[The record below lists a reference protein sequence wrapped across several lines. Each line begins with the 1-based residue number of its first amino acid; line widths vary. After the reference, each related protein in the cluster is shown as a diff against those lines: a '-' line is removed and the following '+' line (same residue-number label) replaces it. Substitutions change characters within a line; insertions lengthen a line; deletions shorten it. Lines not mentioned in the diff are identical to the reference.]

1 MIGTPSDGS
10 AQTLSSEKKPG
21 RRKRSFAGPVKYV
34 VTALTVLLA
43 IFHLYTA
50 FFGLFPSMQQ
60 RSFHI
65 AFVLALIFLL
75 YPATSRSPMERPSPL
90 DWICAGLGAFCSLYV
105 FFNYDA
111 IASRAGMYLD
121 YEIYL
126 GIVFTA
132 LVFEAA
138 RRTLGNVMPVFC
150 SLFLLFAYFGRSLPG
165 PLRHFGL
172 SIPRIVEELYLTTD
186 GLFGLVAGVSAT
198 YIFLFILFGAFLDST
213 KTSTFFNDF
222 SMALTGHMKGGPARI
237 AVLASAL
244 MGTISGSTSANVATT
259 GAFTIPLMKRVGF
272 QPHYAGAV
280 EAAASTGGQ
289 IMPPVMGAAAFI
301 IADTLGVPYM
311 KVLLAAIVP
320 ALLYFW
326 GIWCALGIEADKMG
340 IKGLDRSQL
349 PRLRDVLFRDGY
361 KAIPLAVIIYFL
373 LRGYNPLYAACWG
386 IGAAVVFSY
395 VRKESRLDLKGLV
408 ATLEAGSKTALS
420 VAIACTIVGVVIGM
434 MGATGVALKIGDVV
448 LAVTQG
454 RFFPTLVVTMILGV
468 IFGMGM
474 PTTASYVMTSAVAAP
489 ALVLLGSKPLDVH
502 MFVFYFAALSSIT
515 PPVCVG
521 AYTAAGIAGSDPNK
535 TAFTSVK
542 LALTGFLIPFIFMY
556 SPEIL
561 LTNVA
566 SPWLTGLAV
575 LSAFAGVYVLAVATE
590 GYLFFPLLF
599 VERLCCFAAALFL
612 LMPGSTTDVV
622 GLALFGGIFM
632 FQKWRAR
639 KGGDSGR
646 T

>member
-1 MIGTPSDGS
+1 MIGTPNDGS
-10 AQTLSSEKKPG
+10 AQTVSSEKKPG

-43 IFHLYTA
+43 VFHLYTA

-301 IADTLGVPYM
+301 IADALGVPYM

-326 GIWCALGIEADKMG
+326 GIWCALGIEADKL
-340 IKGLDRSQL
+340 GLMSSCLFSVPWFSMKYSGWSDL
-349 PRLRDVLFRDGY
+349 P
-361 KAIPLAVIIYFL
+361 I
-373 LRGYNPLYAACWG
+373 
-386 IGAAVVFSY
+386 S
-395 VRKESRLDLKGLV
+395 
-408 ATLEAGSKTALS
+408 
-420 VAIACTIVGVVIGM
+420 
-434 MGATGVALKIGDVV
+434 
-448 LAVTQG
+448 
-454 RFFPTLVVTMILGV
+454 
-468 IFGMGM
+468 
-474 PTTASYVMTSAVAAP
+474 
-489 ALVLLGSKPLDVH
+489 
-502 MFVFYFAALSSIT
+502 
-515 PPVCVG
+515 
-521 AYTAAGIAGSDPNK
+521 
-535 TAFTSVK
+535 
-542 LALTGFLIPFIFMY
+542 
-556 SPEIL
+556 
-561 LTNVA
+561 
-566 SPWLTGLAV
+566 
-575 LSAFAGVYVLAVATE
+575 
-590 GYLFFPLLF
+590 
-599 VERLCCFAAALFL
+599 
-612 LMPGSTTDVV
+612 
-622 GLALFGGIFM
+622 
-632 FQKWRAR
+632 
-639 KGGDSGR
+639 
-646 T
+646 